1 MSEFRKVAKGAIWI
15 FSVSI
20 LTAALGY
27 LSKVI
32 LARIL
37 GPAEYGLFVLSIT
50 IAYIFSSFAQSGIA
64 PALSYFIPKYRKSKK
79 LPNILSTLF
88 WILSIFILIISCLF
102 LAFSNQIAIAFGES
116 KIVPYL
122 PYILLFLIAYTFVTL
137 FRNIFRSYEDAK
149 TPSLF
154 SLSRAIAFLVIGS
167 SLTYFYR
174 SSLTPLLVYIFIY
187 FTLLFLMYLQIR
199 KFLRFGKPK
208 KNYIPEILYF
218 SFSMFFVGITTLI
231 LRWTDVWMISWFM
244 SSDYVG
250 IYNAAT
256 STAYLL
262 NFFISA
268 FMFLYFPIAT
278 KLISSNK
285 RKEVRDLATKVV
297 FWNSIIIAPIFFL
310 MLALSKDI
318 IGILFGEKFILAAVP
333 LSILS
338 IGLFFRNVISVNG
351 TNLLAS
357 GRKKEI
363 LISSIFAAGINV
375 ALNYILIPIYGI
387 AGAAVATTTSII
399 FNFSLRW
406 LFAHKYKLSPNYYF
420 VIKPLAIA
428 FLLFIPLYVLTHIF
442 SFQFVYSIL
451 FASIYLVAYTITINF
466 FVIKI
471 KKMITQVTS
480 MVK

>member
-1 MSEFRKVAKGAIWI
+1 MSEFRKVARGALWI

-64 PALSYFIPKYRKSKK
+64 PAISYFIPKYRKSKR
-79 LPNILSTLF
+79 LPNMLSTLF
-88 WILSIFILIISCLF
+88 WVLSIFVLIIGF
-102 LAFSNQIAIAFGES
+102 AFIAFPNQIALVFGEP
-116 KIVPYL
+116 KIVPYI
-122 PYILLFLIAYTFVTL
+122 PYILLFLVAYTFVTL
-137 FRNIFRSYEDAK
+137 FRNIFRSYEDAR

-154 SLSRAIAFLVIGS
+154 SLSRAITFLVFGAL
-167 SLTYFYR
+167 LTYFYR
-174 SSLTPLLVYIFIY
+174 SSLTPLLIYIFIY
-187 FTLLFLMYLQIR
+187 FVLLFLMYLQIR
-199 KFLRFGKPK
+199 KFLRFGKPERS
-208 KNYIPEILYF
+208 YISEILYF

-278 KLISSNK
+278 RLISSNK
-285 RKEVRDLATKVV
+285 KKKVRDLATKVV

-310 MLALSKDI
+310 MFAFSKNI
-318 IGILFGEKFILAAVP
+318 VSVLFGSKFVLAAAP

-363 LISSIFAAGINV
+363 LVSSIFAAVINV

-387 AGAAVATTTSII
+387 AGAAVATTASII

-406 LFAHKYKLSPNYYF
+406 LFAYKYKLSPNYYS
-420 VIKPLAIA
+420 VVKPLAIA
-428 FLLFIPLYVLTHIF
+428 FLLFVPLYLLVHIF
-442 SFQFVYSIL
+442 SFHFIYLIL
-451 FASIYLVAYTITINF
+451 FALIYLASYVLAINS